1 MRSSYKEKKAPR
13 KNASKD
19 CRQVRHV
26 LLCTLLP
33 PQGEKDFDTR
43 YFDIQHAVEA
53 GQYIERLNNML
64 PDNGPKGFANMY
76 YNIYRKDVTK
86 IVDAIEHEII
96 QFSKRQ

>member
-1 MRSSYKEKKAPR
+1 M
-13 KNASKD
+13 
-19 CRQVRHV
+19 
-26 LLCTLLP
+26 
-33 PQGEKDFDTR
+33 
-43 YFDIQHAVEA
+43 EA